1 MAEPVEDDVSLLGA
15 QEATEHNLEYTAE
28 YPGTTKDYRSAL
40 RPPPLTPQPR
50 QERKPMTAGRV
61 LGGSASP
68 YSSTSPATSP
78 RTPEPSPNYNIDAS
92 GSTYALQVALRNMKD
107 RYHKLQKKMAL
118 IEDDN
123 QRLITG
129 KSELFGEIGKL
140 QENSIK
146 LREKNLQLNQE
157 IHTKHQECC
166 TLKEK
171 FSTLSSENMT
181 LSRQLARTTQEN
193 RRLSKQVNHLND
205 ENKRLKEKLSL
216 IATQVKALPGGA
228 GLAASASEVTA
239 ASRNKIPSDD
249 LDSFE
254 DLTCKFHPSYRDN
267 NLDDY
272 EEVSSN
278 ELGDTD
284 SPWNS
289 TVSEEEQMVQTA
301 KRRMKDLL
309 SCLQDQNHNLLL
321 LSPIIHSFPH
331 SCATRRGSSDPNAER
346 SLQGNSK
353 DGTLSQR
360 DRDLSTLTL
369 TPSTHS
375 QIDDSTLQKVQDD
388 EGTCQSRLATYG
400 SVLPSGFVSPGG
412 SNGTRHESTRH
423 ESSGDNN
430 VLVDAGAGIQERPQS
445 PFDWRQVQMSD
456 DEGREGDFLRPDT
469 RTVSTSPD
477 PTLEEEDERVCP
489 MCNAVF
495 PRVIPQESFE
505 SHVVSH
511 FEVENGFEVIA

>member
-1 MAEPVEDDVSLLGA
+1 MAEPVEHDVSLLGP
-15 QEATEHNLEYTAE
+15 QEPTEHNLEYNPPSSE
-28 YPGTTKDYRSAL
+28 YQAASKDYRSAL

-50 QERKPMTAGRV
+50 TDRKPMTAGRV

-92 GSTYALQVALRNMKD
+92 GSTYALQVALRNMKE

-157 IHTKHQECC
+157 IHSKHQECC

-171 FSTLSSENMT
+171 FSTLTSENMSLT
-181 LSRQLARTTQEN
+181 RQLARTSQEN
-193 RRLSKQVNHLND
+193 RRLSKQVNNLSN
-205 ENKRLKEKLSL
+205 ENRRLKEKLSL

-228 GLAASASEVTA
+228 SLAASASELATS
-239 ASRNKIPSDD
+239 SRTKALPPTDGP
-249 LDSFE
+249 DSFE
-254 DLTCKFHPSYRDN
+254 DLTAKFHPSYRDN
-267 NLDDY
+267 TVDGY
-272 EEVSSN
+272 EEVTSN
-278 ELGDTD
+278 ELPDSD
-284 SPWNS
+284 SPWS
-289 TVSEEEQMVQTA
+289 SGLSEEEQQVQSATR
-301 KRRMKDLL
+301 KMKELL
-309 SCLQDQNHNLLL
+309 SRLQDQNHSLLL
-321 LSPIIHSFPH
+321 LSPIIHSLPH
-331 SCATRRGSSDPNAER
+331 SSSSQTGSSDAAAER
-346 SLQGNSK
+346 SLTISNK
-353 DGTLSQR
+353 DGTLGQR

-369 TPSTHS
+369 IASTHS
-375 QIDDSTLQKVQDD
+375 HLDNANE
-388 EGTCQSRLATYG
+388 EGVCHSRLATCG
-400 SVLPSGFVSPGG
+400 SVLPSNFVSAGG
-412 SNGTRHESTRH
+412 SSGARLESTRQ
-423 ESSGDNN
+423 ESGGDNN
-430 VLVDAGAGIQERPQS
+430 ILVEPSPGVQERPQS

-456 DEGREGDFLRPDT
+456 DEGREGDYTRPDT

>member
-1 MAEPVEDDVSLLGA
+1 MAEPVEDDVSLLGS
-15 QEATEHNLEYTAE
+15 QETTEHNLEHTSE
-28 YPGTTKDYRSAL
+28 YQGPAKEYRSAL

-50 QERKPMTAGRV
+50 QERKHMTAGRV
-61 LGGSASP
+61 LGGSVSP

-107 RYHKLQKKMAL
+107 RYHKLQRKVSL
-118 IEDDN
+118 LEDDN

-140 QENSIK
+140 Q
-146 LREKNLQLNQE
+146 NLQLNQE
-157 IHTKHQECC
+157 IHSKHQECC
-166 TLKEK
+166 NLKEK
-171 FSTLSSENMT
+171 FTTLSTENMN
-181 LSRQLARTTQEN
+181 LNRQLARSTQDN
-193 RRLSKQVNHLND
+193 RRLSKQVNVLNE
-205 ENKRLKEKLSL
+205 ENKKLKEKLSL

-228 GLAASASEVTA
+228 GLAASASELTT
-239 ASRNKIPSDD
+239 ASRRKISSASDD

-254 DLTCKFHPSYRDN
+254 DLTARFHPSYRDN
-267 NLDDY
+267 MLDGY
-272 EEVSSN
+272 EECGTFLLGMCQQVSST
-278 ELGDTD
+278 ELG
-284 SPWNS
+284 NS
-289 TVSEEEQMVQTA
+289 ASLWSSNHTEEEKMLQNAT
-301 KRRMKDLL
+301 RRMKELL
-309 SCLQDQNHNLLL
+309 SCLQDQNHSLLL
-321 LSPIIHSFPH
+321 LSPIIHSLPH
-331 SCATRRGSSDPNAER
+331 SSSSRRVSSEP
-346 SLQGNSK
+346 SK
-353 DGTLSQR
+353 DGTMLSQR

-375 QIDDSTLQKVQDD
+375 QVDDTALQKVQDD

-400 SVLPSGFVSPGG
+400 SVLPSSFVSGTG
-412 SNGTRHESTRH
+412 SNGSTRLERLDGIRH

-430 VLVDAGAGIQERPQS
+430 VLVEVGARTHDRPQS

-456 DEGREGDFLRPDT
+456 DEGREAEYFRPDT

-477 PTLEEEDERVCP
+477 PTLEVEDERVCP

-511 FEVENGFEVIA
+511 FEVENGFEVIS

>member
-1 MAEPVEDDVSLLGA
+1 MAEPVEDDVSLLGS
-15 QEATEHNLEYTAE
+15 QEAAEHNLEHTTE
-28 YPGTTKDYRSAL
+28 YPGPAKEYRSAL

-50 QERKPMTAGRV
+50 QERKHMTAGRV
-61 LGGSASP
+61 LGGSVSP
-68 YSSTSPATSP
+68 YSSTSPVTSP

-107 RYHKLQKKMAL
+107 RYHKLQRKVSL
-118 IEDDN
+118 LEDDN

-157 IHTKHQECC
+157 IHSKHQECC
-166 TLKEK
+166 NLKEK
-171 FSTLSSENMT
+171 FTTLSTENMT
-181 LSRQLARTTQEN
+181 LNRQLARSTQDN
-193 RRLSKQVNHLND
+193 RRLSKQVNVLNE
-205 ENKRLKEKLSL
+205 ENKKLKEKLSL

-228 GLAASASEVTA
+228 GLAASASELTTA
-239 ASRNKIPSDD
+239 PRHKISSASDD

-254 DLTCKFHPSYRDN
+254 DLTAKFHPSYRDHM
-267 NLDDY
+267 LDGY
-272 EEVSSN
+272 EEVSST
-278 ELGDTD
+278 ELGD
-284 SPWNS
+284 SASLWSS
-289 TVSEEEQMVQTA
+289 THTEEEQMVQNAT
-301 KRRMKDLL
+301 RRMKELL
-309 SCLQDQNHNLLL
+309 SCLQDQNHSLLL
-321 LSPIIHSFPH
+321 LSPIIHSLPP
-331 SCATRRGSSDPNAER
+331 SSTSRRGSSEP
-346 SLQGNSK
+346 SK
-353 DGTLSQR
+353 DGTMLSQR

-375 QIDDSTLQKVQDD
+375 HVDEATLQKVQDE
-388 EGTCQSRLATYG
+388 EGNCQSRLATYG
-400 SVLPSGFVSPGG
+400 SVLPSSFVSGAG
-412 SNGTRHESTRH
+412 SNGTRLERLEGMRH
-423 ESSGDNN
+423 ESHGDNN
-430 VLVDAGAGIQERPQS
+430 VLVEVGAGAHERPQS

-456 DEGREGDFLRPDT
+456 DEGREGEYFRPDT

-477 PTLEEEDERVCP
+477 PTLEVEDERVCP

-511 FEVENGFEVIA
+511 FEVENGFEVIS